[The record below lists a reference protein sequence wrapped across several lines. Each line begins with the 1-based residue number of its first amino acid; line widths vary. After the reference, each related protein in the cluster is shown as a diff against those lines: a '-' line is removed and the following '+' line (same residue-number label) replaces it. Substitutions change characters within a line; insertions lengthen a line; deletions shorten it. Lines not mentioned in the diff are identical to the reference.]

1 MTALIIVD
9 LTPKDK
15 DKLSAY
21 SAMAAETLVEY
32 GGEFLAKGLIEVLH
46 GEPGFQTKV
55 IIQFPDRDRAMN
67 WYHSPEYQKIISVRD
82 QGMNSQFQ
90 LIG

>member
-21 SAMAAETLVEY
+21 SEMSAETLVEY
-32 GGEFLAKGLIEVLH
+32 GGEFLGKGSIEVLH
-46 GEPGFQTKV
+46 GEPDF
-55 IIQFPDRDRAMN
+55 
-67 WYHSPEYQKIISVRD
+67 
-82 QGMNSQFQ
+82 
-90 LIG
+90 